1 MAQFKTIHIFAYGE
15 TQLIGGENDG
25 KVAGSTLAA
34 QQALIDHIKGFRPDD
49 VLDKPHHV
57 IHLHQGRKASYLG
70 RGEALKEKTS
80 FHVNWD
86 QLDAALVD
94 ALSDELV
101 AALV

>member
-25 KVAGSTLAA
+25 KVAGSTLIT

-49 VLDKPHHV
+49 VLDRSYHV
-57 IHLHQGRKASYLG
+57 IHLHHDNKASYLG
-70 RGEALKEKTS
+70 KGEALKEKTS
-80 FHVNWD
+80 FNVNWD
-86 QLDAALVD
+86 QLDASLVD
-94 ALSDELV
+94 ALSDELA

>member
-25 KVAGSTLAA
+25 KLASSTLTT
-34 QQALIDHIKGFRPDD
+34 QQALIDHIKGFMPAD
-49 VLDKPHHV
+49 VLDMPYHA
-57 IHLHQGRKASYLG
+57 IHLHYGSKASYLG

-80 FHVNWD
+80 FHVSWD
-86 QLDAALVD
+86 QLDATLID
-94 ALSDELV
+94 ALSDELA

>member
-49 VLDKPHHV
+49 VLDRPHHV
-57 IHLHQGRKASYLG
+57 IHLHQGSKASYLG
-70 RGEALKEKTS
+70 KGEALKEKTS
-80 FHVNWD
+80 FSINWSDLD
-86 QLDAALVD
+86 QSLVL
-94 ALSDELV
+94 AFSDELA
-101 AALV
+101 AALA